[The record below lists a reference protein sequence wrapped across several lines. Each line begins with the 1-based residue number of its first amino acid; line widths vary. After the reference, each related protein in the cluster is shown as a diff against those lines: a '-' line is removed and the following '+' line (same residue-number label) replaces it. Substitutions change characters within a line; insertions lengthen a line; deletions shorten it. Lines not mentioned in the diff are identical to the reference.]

1 MIALWRSFPDVSRPI
16 PKSPLRGSRLEGRS
30 TICWP
35 STAGGG
41 AVAVAMPRMQSELA
55 RKSEA
60 GLLWLRNFIFSC
72 DVMSVQYWESTKKL
86 ISYDW
91 DGEHFPAWAAFN
103 REPKDN
109 SAVGI

>member
-1 MIALWRSFPDVSRPI
+1 M
-16 PKSPLRGSRLEGRS
+16 
-30 TICWP
+30 
-35 STAGGG
+35 
-41 AVAVAMPRMQSELA
+41 AVAMPRMQSELA